1 MPRAMVPQ
9 HVLSPISPILRD
21 RKFTFALAGAT
32 GLHVALVSLN
42 LPSWDCPFFRVTGVP
57 CPGCGLSRATML
69 LLKGDLSGSI
79 RFHAFAPIFLFA
91 IVALILSLILPKSI
105 IQPAIARAELIERKT
120 GVTVLILGSLILY
133 WLARLL
139 FLQGAFVQLI
149 RG

>member
-42 LPSWDCPFFRVTGVP
+42 LPSWDCPIFRVTGVP

-69 LLKGDLSGSI
+69 LLKGDLAGSI

-120 GVTVLILGSLILY
+120 GLTILILGSLILY